1 MYSKCHISLN
11 ISSEALFEQKSCY
24 RKERDWDSRR
34 FQQFIFKLTKIQFS
48 YASEIW
54 LYISLEV

>member
-11 ISSEALFEQKSCY
+11 ISSKALFEQKSCY
-24 RKERDWDSRR
+24 RKDRDSRR

-54 LYISLEV
+54 LYISVEV